1 MPNFSQRP
9 AANAP
14 ESLLES
20 VRQCW
25 LLVRASRG
33 TPAPDAAYL
42 AGFIE
47 GLDAP
52 ERDKLQSILA
62 LAARGPDCF
71 YGDDRALEKALLDR
85 RLPHV
90 LARRGAHGRGWA
102 PAKADHSFKDAAR
115 SLPLRAWREVT
126 RRFRDGHTE
135 RW

>member
-1 MPNFSQRP
+1 MPNFPQRP

-25 LLVRASRG
+25 LQVCASRG
-33 TPAPDAAYL
+33 TPAPDAAHL

-62 LAARGPDCF
+62 LAGSSRATWACSAGLPAA
-71 YGDDRALEKALLDR
+71 RALPYLT
-85 RLPHV
+85 
-90 LARRGAHGRGWA
+90 
-102 PAKADHSFKDAAR
+102 S
-115 SLPLRAWREVT
+115 
-126 RRFRDGHTE
+126 
-135 RW
+135 